1 MICNQIFSAS
11 SIETYLILIYMFK
24 DIIPR
29 EYCGNFENVS
39 IVEQCF
45 FFFVTVLTRN

>member
-1 MICNQIFSAS
+1 MICNQISSAS
-11 SIETYLILIYMFK
+11 RVETYFILIYVFK

-39 IVEQCF
+39 IVE
-45 FFFVTVLTRN
+45 

>member
-1 MICNQIFSAS
+1 MICNQISSAS
-11 SIETYLILIYMFK
+11 SIETYSILMYMLK

-45 FFFVTVLTRN
+45 FFFVTSLTKN